1 MNKLLKRTIILFTII
16 LLAGCTTVNK
26 TPKIN
31 NKNNKD
37 TDIIIKEISNIDKD
51 LTHELPL
58 GIDSVKLMS
67 SGKVILVVTS
77 NNNTP
82 NEELTVSI
90 NVKNIY
96 ILPFGNGG
104 YRSIIFLKN
113 DGTVSIV
120 NAEALIKDK
129 KIEVLDNVGGYT
141 NVVSIEQEKDI
152 DGSLINVVLESG
164 EKYLLDS
171 YIK

>member
-1 MNKLLKRTIILFTII
+1 MNKLLKTTILLIAII
-16 LLAGCTTVNK
+16 LLIGCANINK
-26 TPKIN
+26 APET
-31 NKNNKD
+31 NKKNKD
-37 TDIIIKEISNIDKD
+37 TDTIIKEINNIDKD
-51 LTHELPL
+51 LKYELPL

-67 SGKVILVVTS
+67 SGKVVLVTS
-77 NNNTP
+77 NNNIP
-82 NEELTVSI
+82 NEELTVSL
-90 NVKNIY
+90 NVKDIY

-120 NAEALIKDK
+120 NAEALIEDK
-129 KIEVLDNVGGYT
+129 KIEVIDNIGGYT
-141 NVVSIEQEKDI
+141 NVVSIEQEKDF

-164 EKYLLDS
+164 EKFLLDG